1 ETKSKH
7 HQHYRDRDRVDRDRE
22 RDKTRDRDRDR
33 QSGRRRED
41 RKHHRHA
48 DEVEKHRK
56 SRHRRKSSSS
66 SSSSSSSDDSPARQ
80 KSEKQSS
87 GASIEE
93 RRRVKA
99 LLKAAETP
107 EQKRARRLAKKAAKS
122 ERRRRELGW
131 EGDYTDRDNPFGDE
145 KLTQT
150 FVWHKKLQREGGTMA
165 DVERKAAEN
174 RAELEKVRERCR
186 QNELEREARLKEQE
200 QEQRDRESENFR
212 QWWQQED
219 AFHLKQAR
227 ARSAIRIAEGRA
239 KPIDLLGRYA
249 EALQR
254 ISGIKIK
261 RDDGADDNDDEFD
274 EDESLAFLDAH
285 SPDALLTGLS
295 VDDLEDLKVD
305 IGVYQKLERQSGLT
319 EGACRD
325 SETFWSCVALLV
337 QHALDSKTA
346 PAASSATAAVADR
359 IDAVIRGKSASQLA
373 ALEDSVSARICA
385 AGPGTDLAYWEE
397 MLDKVKVAKG
407 KATLQELHKVLL
419 RRRMQRL
426 QERQSADQGAEV
438 DDPEVAAASATAAT
452 ATSSAASEEGGGDT
466 AESADDDEAEQQRQ
480 QQQKQ
485 QQQQQQALDAY
496 DSGRYSPAKLDPDT
510 VAGQI
515 VINWSEESVRLEHLR
530 RQAGDAAAPEPE
542 EKTEEIAVKTPG
554 LAAWSDRLK
563 PKKPRYFNR
572 VNTGYNWGAYNRTH
586 FDSDN
591 PPPKIVQGYKF
602 NIFYPD
608 LLDKSKAPSYS
619 TEPCKD
625 DPQFAILR
633 FTAGPPYEDVA
644 FKIVRNEWDT
654 SFRHGFRCQ
663 FVNNT
668 FQLHFHFRRN
678 RYRK

>member
-1 ETKSKH
+1 KRNQSIISIIATEIA
-7 HQHYRDRDRVDRDRE
+7 V
-22 RDKTRDRDRDR
+22 DRDRDR
-33 QSGRRRED
+33 GIKLETEIVTDKSGRRRED
-41 RKHHRHA
+41 RRERSKASPHA
-48 DEVEKHRK
+48 DEVEKHK
-56 SRHRRKSSSS
+56 KIETA
-66 SSSSSSSDDSPARQ
+66 DGSPPAAAAAVRPP
-80 KSEKQSS
+80 
-87 GASIEE
+87 APLFEE

-122 ERRRRELGW
+122 ERRRR
-131 EGDYTDRDNPFGDE
+131 
-145 KLTQT
+145 T

-212 QWWQQED
+212 QWRGPD
-219 AFHLKQAR
+219 RPSH
-227 ARSAIRIAEGRA
+227 SEGRA

-319 EGACRD
+319 
-325 SETFWSCVALLV
+325 
-337 QHALDSKTA
+337 KA
-346 PAASSATAAVADR
+346 PQDCTGCSSATAAVADR
-359 IDAVIRGKSASQLA
+359 IDAVIQGASRASQLA

-407 KATLQELHKVLL
+407 KATPAESCIKCCCVGEC
-419 RRRMQRL
+419 RDCRK
-426 QERQSADQGAEV
+426 RQSADQGAEV
-438 DDPEVAAASATAAT
+438 DDPEAGGRG
-452 ATSSAASEEGGGDT
+452 SAA
-466 AESADDDEAEQQRQ
+466 
-480 QQQKQ
+480 
-485 QQQQQQALDAY
+485 
-496 DSGRYSPAKLDPDT
+496 
-510 VAGQI
+510 
-515 VINWSEESVRLEHLR
+515 
-530 RQAGDAAAPEPE
+530 EPE
-542 EKTEEIAVKTPG
+542 EKTEEIAVKTPRPGG
-554 LAAWSDRLK
+554 LVRPAEAKEAA
-563 PKKPRYFNR
+563 
-572 VNTGYNWGAYNRTH
+572 
-586 FDSDN
+586 
-591 PPPKIVQGYKF
+591 GYKF

-608 LLDKSKAPSYS
+608 LLDKSRRPATAPSRA
-619 TEPCKD
+619 KD

-633 FTAGPPYEDVA
+633 FTAGA
-644 FKIVRNEWDT
+644 A
-654 SFRHGFRCQ
+654 
-663 FVNNT
+663 
-668 FQLHFHFRRN
+668 L
-678 RYRK
+678 

>member
-1 ETKSKH
+1 
-7 HQHYRDRDRVDRDRE
+7 
-22 RDKTRDRDRDR
+22 
-33 QSGRRRED
+33 
-41 RKHHRHA
+41 
-48 DEVEKHRK
+48 
-56 SRHRRKSSSS
+56 
-66 SSSSSSSDDSPARQ
+66 
-80 KSEKQSS
+80 
-87 GASIEE
+87 
-93 RRRVKA
+93 
-99 LLKAAETP
+99 
-107 EQKRARRLAKKAAKS
+107 
-122 ERRRRELGW
+122 
-131 EGDYTDRDNPFGDE
+131 
-145 KLTQT
+145 
-150 FVWHKKLQREGGTMA
+150 
-165 DVERKAAEN
+165 
-174 RAELEKVRERCR
+174 VRERCR

-219 AFHLKQAR
+219 AAR

-295 VDDLEDLKVD
+295 
-305 IGVYQKLERQSGLT
+305 KLERQSGLT

-337 QHALDSKTA
+337 QHALDSKSA

-397 MLDKVKVAKG
+397 D
-407 KATLQELHKVLL
+407 
-419 RRRMQRL
+419 
-426 QERQSADQGAEV
+426 
-438 DDPEVAAASATAAT
+438 
-452 ATSSAASEEGGGDT
+452 
-466 AESADDDEAEQQRQ
+466 
-480 QQQKQ
+480 
-485 QQQQQQALDAY
+485 
-496 DSGRYSPAKLDPDT
+496 
-510 VAGQI
+510 AGQT
-515 VINWSEESVRLEHLR
+515 
-530 RQAGDAAAPEPE
+530 PEPE

-663 FVNNT
+663 FISIICALT
-668 FQLHFHFRRN
+668 SGIAR
-678 RYRK
+678 

>member
-41 RKHHRHA
+41 RREDRKHHRHA
-48 DEVEKHRK
+48 DEVEKHKKIETQTEVLQQQQAVR
-56 SRHRRKSSSS
+56 
-66 SSSSSSSDDSPARQ
+66 PP
-80 KSEKQSS
+80 

-107 EQKRARRLAKKAAKS
+107 EQKRGPSVRNDGVG
-122 ERRRRELGW
+122 ELGW

-438 DDPEVAAASATAAT
+438 DDPEVAAASA
-452 ATSSAASEEGGGDT
+452 
-466 AESADDDEAEQQRQ
+466 
-480 QQQKQ
+480 
-485 QQQQQQALDAY
+485 
-496 DSGRYSPAKLDPDT
+496 
-510 VAGQI
+510 
-515 VINWSEESVRLEHLR
+515 
-530 RQAGDAAAPEPE
+530 EPE

-619 TEPCKD
+619 TSRAKTIRNLPSALHCW
-625 DPQFAILR
+625 
-633 FTAGPPYEDVA
+633 PPYEDVA

-678 RYRK
+678 RLQK

>member
-1 ETKSKH
+1 RCS
-7 HQHYRDRDRVDRDRE
+7 
-22 RDKTRDRDRDR
+22 
-33 QSGRRRED
+33 
-41 RKHHRHA
+41 
-48 DEVEKHRK
+48 
-56 SRHRRKSSSS
+56 
-66 SSSSSSSDDSPARQ
+66 
-80 KSEKQSS
+80 
-87 GASIEE
+87 
-93 RRRVKA
+93 
-99 LLKAAETP
+99 KAAETP

-122 ERRRRELGW
+122 ERWRRELGW
-131 EGDYTDRDNPFGDE
+131 EGDYTDIDNPFGDE

-150 FVWHKKLQREGGTMA
+150 FVWHKKLQREAALWPTWR
-165 DVERKAAEN
+165 EKAAEN
-174 RAELEKVRERCR
+174 RAELEKVFRRERCR

-219 AFHLKQAR
+219 AFPLEAGAGQIGHPHSR
-227 ARSAIRIAEGRA
+227 RSAPSPSTCWR
-239 KPIDLLGRYA
+239 RYA

-319 EGACRD
+319 RRRLSGQRD
-325 SETFWSCVALLV
+325 FLELPLLV
-337 QHALDSKTA
+337 QHALDSKSA

-397 MLDKVKVAKG
+397 MVDKVKVAKA

-426 QERQSADQGAEV
+426 QGAEV

-452 ATSSAASEEGGGDT
+452 ATSSAASEEGAAKPPSQPMT
-466 AESADDDEAEQQRQ
+466 TEAEQQRQ

-496 DSGRYSPAKLDPDT
+496 DSGRYSPAKLDPDR

-530 RQAGDAAAPEPE
+530 PSGWRRAQRRAGRENRRDCGENSRPGGLVRPAEAKEAA
-542 EKTEEIAVKTPG
+542 
-554 LAAWSDRLK
+554 
-563 PKKPRYFNR
+563 
-572 VNTGYNWGAYNRTH
+572 
-586 FDSDN
+586 
-591 PPPKIVQGYKF
+591 GYKF

-625 DPQFAILR
+625 DPQFCHPALHCW
-633 FTAGPPYEDVA
+633 PPYEDVA

-654 SFRHGFRCQ
+654 SFRHGSAASLLITRSSCTFI
-663 FVNNT
+663 FVGIATESRTVAYLRAICIDVLRLLSDSTTVVSAN
-668 FQLHFHFRRN
+668 FSSR
-678 RYRK
+678 

>member
-1 ETKSKH
+1 KRNQSIISIIATE
-7 HQHYRDRDRVDRDRE
+7 DRVDRDRE

-33 QSGRRRED
+33 QSGRRREDRRED

-93 RRRVKA
+93 RRRA
-99 LLKAAETP
+99 GESAA
-107 EQKRARRLAKKAAKS
+107 QSCRDSRAEAGPSGWLRRAAKS

-174 RAELEKVRERCR
+174 RAEARKVLSASVAVRTSWNRGPAEGR
-186 QNELEREARLKEQE
+186 E

-261 RDDGADDNDDEFD
+261 RDDGRTTMMTNLMKTK
-274 EDESLAFLDAH
+274 SLAFLDAH

-426 QERQSADQGAEV
+426 Q
-438 DDPEVAAASATAAT
+438 
-452 ATSSAASEEGGGDT
+452 
-466 AESADDDEAEQQRQ
+466 
-480 QQQKQ
+480 
-485 QQQQQQALDAY
+485 
-496 DSGRYSPAKLDPDT
+496 
-510 VAGQI
+510 
-515 VINWSEESVRLEHLR
+515 
-530 RQAGDAAAPEPE
+530 AGDAAAPEPE

-591 PPPKIVQGYKF
+591 PPPKI
-602 NIFYPD
+602 
-608 LLDKSKAPSYS
+608 
-619 TEPCKD
+619 C
-625 DPQFAILR
+625 
-633 FTAGPPYEDVA
+633 
-644 FKIVRNEWDT
+644 
-654 SFRHGFRCQ
+654 
-663 FVNNT
+663 
-668 FQLHFHFRRN
+668 
-678 RYRK
+678 

>member
-41 RKHHRHA
+41 RREDRKHHRHA

-56 SRHRRKSSSS
+56 SRHRRKSS
-66 SSSSSSSDDSPARQ
+66 Q
-80 KSEKQSS
+80 QQQQFVLSS

-239 KPIDLLGRYA
+239 KPIDLLGRR
-249 EALQR
+249 E
-254 ISGIKIK
+254 SG
-261 RDDGADDNDDEFD
+261 
-274 EDESLAFLDAH
+274 FLRRPFAGRPAH
-285 SPDALLTGLS
+285 GLS

-325 SETFWSCVALLV
+325 SETFWSCFSTL
-337 QHALDSKTA
+337 LDSKTA

-426 QERQSADQGAEV
+426 Q
-438 DDPEVAAASATAAT
+438 
-452 ATSSAASEEGGGDT
+452 
-466 AESADDDEAEQQRQ
+466 
-480 QQQKQ
+480 
-485 QQQQQQALDAY
+485 
-496 DSGRYSPAKLDPDT
+496 
-510 VAGQI
+510 
-515 VINWSEESVRLEHLR
+515 
-530 RQAGDAAAPEPE
+530 AGDAAAPEPE

-572 VNTGYNWGAYNRTH
+572 VNTGYNWALINRTH

-591 PPPKIVQGYKF
+591 PPPKIVQGY
-602 NIFYPD
+602 NPRRPAT
-608 LLDKSKAPSYS
+608 APSRAK
-619 TEPCKD
+619 TN
-625 DPQFAILR
+625 PQFAILR

-678 RYRK
+678 RYRKLSILVSSETPIEQEDDNIPD